1 MKLTQSRLK
10 QIIKEELQNLLE
22 ADVQQVGDWH
32 IDFDKKG
39 FLYAKKENPSQ
50 GRTGGGL
57 EKFLISPDGVLSGL
71 NAAKVDDLM
80 QIIQMWKQTRGNK

>member
-10 QIIKEELQNLLE
+10 EIIKEELQNLLE
-22 ADVQQVGDWH
+22 ADMQQVGDWY

-39 FLYAKKENPSQ
+39 FLYAKKENPLK
-50 GRTGGGL
+50 GRTSGGL
-57 EKFLISPDGVLSGL
+57 DKFNINPDGVLSGL

-80 QIIQMWKQTRGNK
+80 QIIQMWKQRKQQ